1 MEIIELLIPC
11 ILHLENRVGEKI
23 ITMIL
28 LKGMEQFKG
37 QSIHYKKKMQGI
49 IQLLELIIQW

>member
-11 ILHLENRVGEKI
+11 ILHLENRVEKK

-28 LKGMEQFKG
+28 WKGMEQFKG
-37 QSIHYKKKMQGI
+37 QSVHYLKKCR
-49 IQLLELIIQW
+49 E